1 MTRRRGSIV
10 VLIFLTISLASP
22 GAPVLAQPAASPTP
36 VVKTD
41 LGSVEGSNLGG
52 VDVFLG
58 IPFAAPPTGE
68 RRLAPPAAPAAW
80 AAPLR
85 ATIAPSACPQ
95 IVSADPAGLA
105 SNNEDCLYLN
115 VWAPVPAAQPRAV
128 MVWVHGGGFVEGFGA
143 AKQYDA
149 TRLAARAN
157 AVVVTVNY
165 RVGALGFLAADALD
179 AADPRHVSGNYGL
192 LDVQAALRWV
202 NRNAAAFGGD
212 THRITVMGESAG
224 ANLVLGLLAS
234 PASEGLFQRAIV
246 QSSTDGAHTVPLARA
261 ERQTYAQAL
270 DEIGCGH
277 GPGLLA

>member
-41 LGSVEGSNLGG
+41 LGSVEGANLGG

-128 MVWVHGGGFVEGFGA
+128 MVWVHGGGSS
-143 AKQYDA
+143 
-149 TRLAARAN
+149 
-157 AVVVTVNY
+157 
-165 RVGALGFLAADALD
+165 RV
-179 AADPRHVSGNYGL
+179 
-192 LDVQAALRWV
+192 
-202 NRNAAAFGGD
+202 
-212 THRITVMGESAG
+212 
-224 ANLVLGLLAS
+224 
-234 PASEGLFQRAIV
+234 
-246 QSSTDGAHTVPLARA
+246 
-261 ERQTYAQAL
+261 
-270 DEIGCGH
+270 
-277 GPGLLA
+277 